1 MFDDF
6 VEKKEKIWQK
16 KLKIVCANTR
26 IRIEYNKM
34 WIKAYDGAI

>member
-1 MFDDF
+1 MR
-6 VEKKEKIWQK
+6 KKKQK
-16 KLKIVCANTR
+16 EIECANTP